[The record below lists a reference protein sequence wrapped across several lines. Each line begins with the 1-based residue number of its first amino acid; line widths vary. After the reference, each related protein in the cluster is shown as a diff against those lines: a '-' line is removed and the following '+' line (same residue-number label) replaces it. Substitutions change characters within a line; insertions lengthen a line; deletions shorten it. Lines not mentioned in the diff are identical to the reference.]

1 MPRVV
6 TAHARS
12 CAMSKSMVNVFVLG
26 GTGLVGSA
34 LVRQLRAA
42 LSSTS
47 AIRLCG
53 FANSRTLTRVNA
65 HDDVQQPLTRA
76 GEVSDEEIASCV
88 DGSGAVCVVDCTS
101 SPDVSARY
109 APWLERSWHVVTCN
123 KKVNS
128 GDLAYYKRCVDAT
141 QSTGGKWFVE
151 ATIGAG
157 LPIVSTLRTLRAT
170 GDSVEIVQG
179 IFSGTMSFLFNT
191 WDGKSAFSEIVKL
204 AKDAGYT
211 EPDPREDLN
220 GLDVARKVVI
230 AARECGMMISLSD
243 VDVESMVPS
252 DLESCSTDEFMKRFH
267 ENDESMAQRAR
278 AAAETGA
285 VLRFVGCVDVANNKA
300 SVSLATFPNTHPFAT
315 LSGADNIFEIRS
327 ARYGPTG
334 SSTPLIIRGPGAG
347 AEVTAAGVYGDIVQ
361 LAKEISTR

>member
-1 MPRVV
+1 
-6 TAHARS
+6 
-12 CAMSKSMVNVFVLG
+12 
-26 GTGLVGSA
+26 
-34 LVRQLRAA
+34 LRAA
-42 LSSTS
+42 LSSTSTS

-101 SPDVSARY
+101 SPNVSARY
-109 APWLERSWHVVTCN
+109 APWLEQSWHVVTCN

-128 GDLAYYKRCVDAT
+128 GDIAYYKRCVDAT

-252 DLESCSTDEFMKRFH
+252 DLELCSTDEFMKRFH

-361 LAKEISTR
+361 LAKEISTRYI

>member
-1 MPRVV
+1 
-6 TAHARS
+6 
-12 CAMSKSMVNVFVLG
+12 MVNVFVLG

-42 LSSTS
+42 LSTSTP
-47 AIRLCG
+47 AIRLVG
-53 FANSRTLTRVNA
+53 FANSKHLFRVINRANA
-65 HDDVQQPLTRA
+65 DDDSQQPLNKA

-88 DGSGAVCVVDCTS
+88 GESGGPLCVVDCTS
-101 SPDVSARY
+101 SQDVSARY
-109 APWLERSWHVVTCN
+109 AAWLERSWHVVTCN

-128 GDLAYYKRCVDAT
+128 GDLAYYKRCIDAT
-141 QSTGGKWFVE
+141 RSPAGGGKWFVE

-170 GDSVEIVQG
+170 GDDVEVVQG

-204 AKDAGYT
+204 AKEAGYT

-243 VDVESMVPS
+243 VQVESMVPS
-252 DLESCSTDEFMKRFH
+252 DLESCSADEFMRRFS
-267 ENDESMAQRAR
+267 ESDASMAQRAR
-278 AAAETGA
+278 EAAEKNA
-285 VLRFVGCVDVANNKA
+285 VLRFVGSVDVKNNKA
-300 SVSLATFPNTHPFAT
+300 SVSLATFPSSHPFAT
-315 LSGADNIFEIRS
+315 LTGADNIFEIKS

-334 SSTPLIIRGPGAG
+334 GSTPLIIRGPGAG
-347 AEVTAAGVYGDIVQ
+347 AEVTAAGVFGDVVQ
-361 LAKEISTR
+361 LSKEIEEKEISPTRTK